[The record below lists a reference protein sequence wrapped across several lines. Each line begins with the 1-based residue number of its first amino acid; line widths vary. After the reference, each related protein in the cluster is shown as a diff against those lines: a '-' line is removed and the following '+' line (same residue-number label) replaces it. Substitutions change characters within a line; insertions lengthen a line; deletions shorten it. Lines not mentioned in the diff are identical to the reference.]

1 MSTTRRK
8 LVAVCSKNG
17 ESSACA
23 SSMRATAH
31 ILGNETALRED
42 DADLRVVGSEAHV
55 AGHGEAESDTDAAT
69 VDRADNWLA

>member
-1 MSTTRRK
+1 
-8 LVAVCSKNG
+8 
-17 ESSACA
+17 
-23 SSMRATAH
+23 MRATAH